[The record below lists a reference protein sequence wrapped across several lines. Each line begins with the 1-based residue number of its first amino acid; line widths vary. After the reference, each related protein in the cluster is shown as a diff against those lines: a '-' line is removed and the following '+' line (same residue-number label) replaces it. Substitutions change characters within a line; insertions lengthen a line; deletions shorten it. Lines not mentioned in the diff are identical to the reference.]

1 MTFSAFLVVID
12 IHRVCC
18 SEFAVASVPRRFRL
32 RGVYMGVGGEKG
44 ETSGRASIE
53 SEFGSRRTHRK
64 P

>member
-1 MTFSAFLVVID
+1 M
-12 IHRVCC
+12 HVCC
-18 SEFAVASVPRRFRL
+18 RKLVTVGGCLDSLDWTSGLASVPRRL
-32 RGVYMGVGGEKG
+32 GVGGEKG